1 MADLLE
7 QGMTFL
13 DEKRHEHMTR
23 TVVYERDGVGG
34 STVEVQATLG
44 ETTFEQAD
52 DFGIVQKIESRDFI
66 VRTVDLVLND
76 QPALPKSGDRIRDTD
91 GEQVFIYEV
100 SAPGTSGGEPPFR
113 YSDPYR
119 KALRI
124 HTKHIATETL

>member
-1 MADLLE
+1 VSDLLE

-23 TVVYERDGVGG
+23 TVVYERGGVGG
-34 STVEVQATLG
+34 SSVEVQATLG

-66 VRTVDLVLND
+66 VRTVDLVLDD
-76 QPALPKSGDRIRDTD
+76 QAALPKSGDRFRDMD
-91 GEQVFIYEV
+91 GEHVFIYEV
-100 SAPGTSGGEPPFR
+100 SAPGSEPPFR

-124 HTKHIATETL
+124 HTKHIATEPPQ

>member
-1 MADLLE
+1 LADLLE

-13 DEKRHEHMTR
+13 DEKRHEYMTR
-23 TVVYERDGVGG
+23 TVVYERDA
-34 STVEVQATLG
+34 SSVEVQATLG

-66 VRTVDLVLND
+66 VRTGDLVLDD

-100 SAPGTSGGEPPFR
+100 SAPGSEPPFR

-119 KALRI
+119 KAFRI
-124 HTKHIATETL
+124 HTKHIATESA

>member
-1 MADLLE
+1 VADLLE

-23 TVVYERDGVGG
+23 SVVYERGA

-52 DFGIVQKIESRDFI
+52 DFGIVQKIESRDFLI
-66 VRTVDLVLND
+66 RTSDLVLD
-76 QPALPKSGDRIRDTD
+76 GQPALPKSGDRIRDTS
-91 GEQVFIYEV
+91 GAEVFVYEV
-100 SAPGTSGGEPPFR
+100 SAPGSEPPFR

-124 HTKHIATETL
+124 HTKHIATEGV

>member
-13 DEKRHEHMTR
+13 DEKRHQHMTR
-23 TVVYERDGVGG
+23 TVVYERGA
-34 STVEVQATLG
+34 SSVEVQATLG

-52 DFGIVQKIESRDFI
+52 DFGIVQKVESRDFLI
-66 VRTVDLVLND
+66 RTGDLVLD
-76 QPALPKSGDRIRDTD
+76 GQPALPKSGDRIRDTQ
-91 GEQVFIYEV
+91 GTQVFVYEV
-100 SAPGTSGGEPPFR
+100 SAPGNEPPFR

-124 HTKHIATETL
+124 HTKHIATEGV